1 MSYIYI
7 TEPGAIVKKDGKR
20 LIIARGTE
28 VLRYISIDSIKQL
41 ILMGPV
47 QLTTPARNLC
57 LRYGIDTI
65 FLNRAGAYQGRL
77 IGLQPAYAK
86 LRWEQYKFFHNEE
99 KTLIFVREIVRGKI
113 INQRKLLMKRKKV
126 TPATTEMRRLAEK
139 AAAADSIDIARGL
152 EGRTA
157 ALYFGAF
164 DGLITNPDFF
174 FKTRNRQPP
183 KDPVNILLSLGY
195 TILFNRIE
203 SIIYQTG
210 LDIALGGLHL
220 PERGKPALALDIQ
233 EEFRAVIVDTTV
245 LKCINLKILS
255 KDDFI
260 SNKDT
265 IDYLAGE
272 PDEFNRPIMFKKDA
286 MRKFLTYLDK
296 KFESKVFYPPFAAK
310 LTYRDVILQQTR
322 SLIRNINGE
331 EEYITFTPNF

>member
-7 TEPGAIVKKDGKR
+7 TEPGSIVKKDGKR
-20 LIIARGTE
+20 LLIKKGDE
-28 VLRYISIDSIKQL
+28 VLRWININSIKQL

-57 LRYGIDTI
+57 LKSGIDTI
-65 FLNRAGAYQGRL
+65 FLNTAGAYQGRL
-77 IGLQPAYAK
+77 IGHQPAYAK
-86 LRWEQYKFFHNEE
+86 LRWQQYKFFHNEE
-99 KTLIFVREIVRGKI
+99 KTLTFVREIVRGKI
-113 INQRKLLMKRKKV
+113 INQRKLLLKRKNS
-126 TPATTEMRRLAEK
+126 TLATTEMRHLADK
-139 AAAADSIDIARGL
+139 AARADSIDIARGY

-195 TILFNRIE
+195 TILLNRIE

-220 PERGKPALALDIQ
+220 PENGKPALALDIQ
-233 EEFRAVIVDTTV
+233 EEFRALIVDTTV
-245 LKCINLKILS
+245 LKCVNLKILS
-255 KDDFI
+255 KNDFI
-260 SNKDT
+260 SAKDT

-272 PDEFNRPIMFKKDA
+272 PDEPRRPIMFKKDA
-286 MRKFLTYLDK
+286 MRKYLTYLDK

-310 LTYRDVILQQTR
+310 LIYRDVILQQTR